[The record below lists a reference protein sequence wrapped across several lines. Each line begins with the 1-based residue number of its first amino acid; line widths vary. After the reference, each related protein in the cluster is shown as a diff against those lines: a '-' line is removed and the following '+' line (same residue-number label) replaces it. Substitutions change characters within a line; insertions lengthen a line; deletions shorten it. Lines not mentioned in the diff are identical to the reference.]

1 MSRKEHLQ
9 ATDDPIIHHPA
20 FPILLPVMR
29 ISSTTIFLS
38 FNVFI
43 AGVGSYMGGSLLS
56 TWLQK
61 EVLSISVSLPE
72 SYQIQTEKLPTDS
85 GKSIKSFEVILER
98 NIFNAQKIEIELPP
112 LLPEPEIIV
121 PETTD
126 EEAVEHTR
134 LAIALAG
141 TMIYGAKSSFAFI
154 SKKDSLHKYV
164 IYGIGECFDAKT
176 ILREKECG
184 SESVKLLD
192 IKDRW
197 VLILYKETKQALWMV
212 SPVDVE
218 EEVSATVQPKNVQP
232 KTKATQKTTALVVPP
247 KEKAVTKNSALPSL
261 PAEGEN
267 TFHFQ
272 RVWVDEQLENFGQL
286 LNDARI
292 VPTMKDEKPYFM
304 FQYIKENSIYEKLG
318 LKPND
323 IILEINGF
331 LVDTVG
337 KALRLLEV
345 LQSEREI
352 SLKVEREGEPVQF
365 HYYVD

>member
-1 MSRKEHLQ
+1 
-9 ATDDPIIHHPA
+9 
-20 FPILLPVMR
+20 
-29 ISSTTIFLS
+29 
-38 FNVFI
+38 
-43 AGVGSYMGGSLLS
+43 MGGSILS

-61 EVLSISVSLPE
+61 EVLSISVSPPE
-72 SYQIQTEKLPTDS
+72 SYQIQTDKLPIDS

-98 NIFNAQKIEIELPP
+98 NIFNAQKTEIELPP
-112 LLPEPEIIV
+112 ILPEPEIIA

-184 SESVKLLD
+184 SESVKVLD

-197 VLILYKETKQALWMV
+197 VLMLHRETKQALWMV
-212 SPVDVE
+212 SPNAVE
-218 EEVSATVQPKNVQP
+218 EEVSAAVQQKNVQT
-232 KTKATQKTTALVVPP
+232 KTPQKTTALVVPP
-247 KEKAVTKNSALPSL
+247 KEKTVTKNSTLPSI

-292 VPTMKDEKPYFM
+292 IPTMKDEKPYFM
-304 FQYIKENSIYEKLG
+304 FQYIKEKSIYEKLG

-331 LVDTVG
+331 PVDTVG

-352 SLKVEREGEPVQF
+352 SLKVEREEEPVQF
-365 HYYVD
+365 HYYID

>member
-1 MSRKEHLQ
+1 
-9 ATDDPIIHHPA
+9 
-20 FPILLPVMR
+20 
-29 ISSTTIFLS
+29 
-38 FNVFI
+38 
-43 AGVGSYMGGSLLS
+43 MGGSLLS

-61 EVLSISVSLPE
+61 EVLSISVSSPE
-72 SYQIQTEKLPTDS
+72 SYQVQTEKLPRDS

-98 NIFNAQKIEIELPP
+98 NIFNAQKTEIELPP
-112 LLPEPEIIV
+112 LLPEPEIIA

-184 SESVKLLD
+184 SESVKVLD
-192 IKDRW
+192 IRDRW

-218 EEVSATVQPKNVQP
+218 EVSTAVQPKNV
-232 KTKATQKTTALVVPP
+232 KTKTKTTQKTTALVVPP
-247 KEKAVTKNSALPSL
+247 KEKAVTKNSALPSI

-304 FQYIKENSIYEKLG
+304 FQYIKEKSIYEKLG

-365 HYYVD
+365 HYYID

>member
-1 MSRKEHLQ
+1 
-9 ATDDPIIHHPA
+9 
-20 FPILLPVMR
+20 
-29 ISSTTIFLS
+29 
-38 FNVFI
+38 
-43 AGVGSYMGGSLLS
+43 MGGSLLS

-61 EVLSISVSLPE
+61 EVLSISVSSPE
-72 SYQIQTEKLPTDS
+72 SYQIQTEELPRDS
-85 GKSIKSFEVILER
+85 GKSINFFEVILER
-98 NIFNAQKIEIELPP
+98 NIFNAQKTEIGLPP
-112 LLPEPEIIV
+112 LLPEPEIIAL
-121 PETTD
+121 ETSD

-154 SKKDSLHKYV
+154 SKKESLQKYV
-164 IYGIGECFDAKT
+164 IYGIGECFNAKT
-176 ILREKECG
+176 ILREKECN
-184 SESVKLLD
+184 SESVKVLD

-197 VLILYKETKQALWMV
+197 VLILHKETKQALWMV
-212 SPVDVE
+212 SPVGV
-218 EEVSATVQPKNVQP
+218 EEVSTAVQPKNV
-232 KTKATQKTTALVVPP
+232 KTKTKKTQKTTALVVPP
-247 KEKAVTKNSALPSL
+247 KEKAVTKNSALPSI

-304 FQYIKENSIYEKLG
+304 FQYIKEKSIYEKLG

-365 HYYVD
+365 HYYID

>member
-1 MSRKEHLQ
+1 
-9 ATDDPIIHHPA
+9 
-20 FPILLPVMR
+20 
-29 ISSTTIFLS
+29 
-38 FNVFI
+38 
-43 AGVGSYMGGSLLS
+43 MGGSLLS

-61 EVLSISVSLPE
+61 EVLSISVSPPE
-72 SYQIQTEKLPTDS
+72 SYQIRTEKLPIDS

-98 NIFNAQKIEIELPP
+98 NIFNAQKTEIELPP
-112 LLPEPEIIV
+112 LLPEPEIIA

-126 EEAVEHTR
+126 EEAVEHTQ
-134 LAIALAG
+134 LALALAG

-184 SESVKLLD
+184 SESVKVLD

-197 VLILYKETKQALWMV
+197 VLILHKETKQALWMV
-212 SPVDVE
+212 SPVAVE
-218 EEVSATVQPKNVQP
+218 EEVSAAVQPKKVQT
-232 KTKATQKTTALVVPP
+232 KTKPTQKTTALVVPP
-247 KEKAVTKNSALPSL
+247 KEKAVTKNSALPSI
-261 PAEGEN
+261 PANGEN

-304 FQYIKENSIYEKLG
+304 FQYIKEKSIYEKLG

-331 LVDTVG
+331 PVDTVG

-365 HYYVD
+365 HYYID

>member
-1 MSRKEHLQ
+1 
-9 ATDDPIIHHPA
+9 
-20 FPILLPVMR
+20 
-29 ISSTTIFLS
+29 
-38 FNVFI
+38 
-43 AGVGSYMGGSLLS
+43 MGGSLLS

-154 SKKDSLHKYV
+154 SKKDSLQKYV

-218 EEVSATVQPKNVQP
+218 EVSATVQPKNVQP

-247 KEKAVTKNSALPSL
+247 KEKAVTKNSALPSI

>member
-1 MSRKEHLQ
+1 
-9 ATDDPIIHHPA
+9 
-20 FPILLPVMR
+20 
-29 ISSTTIFLS
+29 
-38 FNVFI
+38 
-43 AGVGSYMGGSLLS
+43 MGGSLLS

-61 EVLSISVSLPE
+61 EVLSISISLPE

-126 EEAVEHTR
+126 EEAVEHTL

-154 SKKDSLHKYV
+154 SKKDSLNKYV

-218 EEVSATVQPKNVQP
+218 EVSAAVQPKNVQP
-232 KTKATQKTTALVVPP
+232 KTKATQKTAALVVSPQ
-247 KEKAVTKNSALPSL
+247 EKAVNKNSALPSI

-304 FQYIKENSIYEKLG
+304 FQYIKENSIYQKLG
-318 LKPND
+318 LKKND

-331 LVDTVG
+331 LVDSVG
-337 KALRLLEV
+337 KALKLLEV

-352 SLKVEREGEPVQF
+352 SLKVEREGKPVQF
-365 HYYVD
+365 HYYID

>member
-1 MSRKEHLQ
+1 
-9 ATDDPIIHHPA
+9 
-20 FPILLPVMR
+20 
-29 ISSTTIFLS
+29 
-38 FNVFI
+38 
-43 AGVGSYMGGSLLS
+43 MGGSLLS

-72 SYQIQTEKLPTDS
+72 SYQIQTEKLPIDS

-98 NIFNAQKIEIELPP
+98 NIFNAQKIEIEIPP
-112 LLPEPEIIV
+112 LLTEPEIIV

-218 EEVSATVQPKNVQP
+218 EVSAAVQPKNVQP

-247 KEKAVTKNSALPSL
+247 KEKAVTKNSALPSI
-261 PAEGEN
+261 PAEDEN

-304 FQYIKENSIYEKLG
+304 FQYIKEQSIYEKLG

-352 SLKVEREGEPVQF
+352 SLKVEREGEPIQF
-365 HYYVD
+365 HYYID

>member
-1 MSRKEHLQ
+1 
-9 ATDDPIIHHPA
+9 
-20 FPILLPVMR
+20 
-29 ISSTTIFLS
+29 
-38 FNVFI
+38 
-43 AGVGSYMGGSLLS
+43 MGGSLLS

-61 EVLSISVSLPE
+61 EVLSISVSPPG
-72 SYQIQTEKLPTDS
+72 SYQIQTEKLPIDS

-98 NIFNAQKIEIELPP
+98 NIFNAQKTEIELPP
-112 LLPEPEIIV
+112 LLPEPEIIA

-126 EEAVEHTR
+126 GEAVEHTR

-184 SESVKLLD
+184 SESVKVLD
-192 IKDRW
+192 IRDRW
-197 VLILYKETKQALWMV
+197 VLILHKETKQALWMV
-212 SPVDVE
+212 SPVALE
-218 EEVSATVQPKNVQP
+218 EEVSAAVQPKNV

-247 KEKAVTKNSALPSL
+247 KEKAVTKNSALPSI
-261 PAEGEN
+261 PSEGEN

-304 FQYIKENSIYEKLG
+304 FQYIKEQSIYEKLG

-352 SLKVEREGEPVQF
+352 SLKVEREGEPIQF
-365 HYYVD
+365 HYYID

>member
-1 MSRKEHLQ
+1 
-9 ATDDPIIHHPA
+9 
-20 FPILLPVMR
+20 
-29 ISSTTIFLS
+29 
-38 FNVFI
+38 
-43 AGVGSYMGGSLLS
+43 MGGSLLS

-61 EVLSISVSLPE
+61 EVLSISFSLPVY
-72 SYQIQTEKLPTDS
+72 YQIQTDKLPKDS

-98 NIFNAQKIEIELPP
+98 NIFNAQKTEIELSP
-112 LLPEPEIIV
+112 LLTEPEIIV
-121 PETTD
+121 QETTD

-154 SKKDSLHKYV
+154 SKKDSLNNYV
-164 IYGIGECFDAKT
+164 IYGTGECFDAKT
-176 ILREKECG
+176 ILRDKECG
-184 SESVKLLD
+184 SESAKLLD

-197 VLILYKETKQALWMV
+197 VLILYKETKQALWME
-212 SPVDVE
+212 SPVSVE
-218 EEVSATVQPKNVQP
+218 EEVSAAVQPKNVQTRT
-232 KTKATQKTTALVVPP
+232 KTTQNTTALVVPP
-247 KEKAVTKNSALPSL
+247 KEKAVTKNSTLPSI

-286 LNDARI
+286 LNDARV

-331 LVDTVG
+331 LVDTVS